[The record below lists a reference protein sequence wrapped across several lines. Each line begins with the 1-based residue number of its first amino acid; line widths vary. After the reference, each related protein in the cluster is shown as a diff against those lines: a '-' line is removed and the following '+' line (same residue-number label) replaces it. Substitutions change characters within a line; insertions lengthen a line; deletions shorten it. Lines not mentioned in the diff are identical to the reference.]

1 MPKFNDEIFISVD
14 IEADGPLVGVHS
26 MLSIGA
32 VNVADPTKTFYAELK
47 PISEEFIPDALAVSG
62 LDRDKL
68 KRDGK
73 DPAAAMTELTA
84 WVKTFKGRPVFC
96 SFSTWDWSY
105 VYWYLIR
112 YTGRSP
118 FGHSS
123 LDMKSFYMARFGT
136 TWGETIKRKIA
147 EQRPQLLEGLGP
159 HTHNALDDAKEQGE
173 LFRRMMA
180 APPS

>member
-1 MPKFNDEIFISVD
+1 MAKSNDEIFISVD

-32 VNVADPTKTFYAELK
+32 VNVADPSKTFYAELK
-47 PISEEFIPDALAVSG
+47 PISDEFVPDALAVSG
-62 LDRDKL
+62 LDREKL

-73 DPAAAMTELTA
+73 DPAAAMNELTA
-84 WVKTFKGRPVFC
+84 WVKSFKGRPVFC

-112 YTGRSP
+112 YTGKSP

-147 EQRPQLLEGLGP
+147 EQRPHLLAGLGP

-173 LFRRMMA
+173 LFRRMLTT
-180 APPS
+180 ST

>member
-1 MPKFNDEIFISVD
+1 MAKEQQETFIAVD

-32 VNVADPTKTFYAELK
+32 VNVADPTKTFYAEIK
-47 PISEEFIPDALAVSG
+47 PISDDFLPDALAVSG
-62 LDRDKL
+62 LDREKL
-68 KRDGK
+68 KAEGK

-84 WVKTFKGRPVFC
+84 WVKSFKGRPVFC
-96 SFSTWDWSY
+96 SFSTWDFSF
-105 VYWYLIR
+105 VYWYLVR
-112 YTGRSP
+112 YTGKSP

-136 TWGETIKRKIA
+136 SWGETIKRKIA
-147 EQRPQLLEGLGP
+147 EQRPQLLAGLGP

-173 LFRRMMA
+173 LFQRMMHG
-180 APPS
+180 